1 MCVRFRRIKKTEH
14 GGRTHLV
21 SGSTD
26 AVIID
31 FSENLNPFPPSFSWN
46 SGGVLVSS
54 YPDNRYATLKEHIAR
69 VEGRRPDEI
78 CVGNGSVE
86 IIRSFCLAAL
96 KQGDS
101 VLVPPHT
108 FGEYAVSVECAGAI
122 PVARQDGCTAEFFC
136 NPNNPTG
143 SLVPKNTVLE
153 KIREHEDAGT
163 ELFIDEAFIDL
174 ADPAESVTGVR
185 SDNTFVLRSLTKAFS
200 IPGIRFGWGVGCP
213 ELVAAIEA
221 IRPPW
226 SVNAYAESYAHAAFD
241 NVYQMEASR
250 NRIAEERLFLAGELT
265 MRGLSVCPSVVNF
278 LLFRSPVRASD
289 LKEMLLSHGILV
301 RDCASFGLPEYVR
314 IAVRTHDENRIFLEA
329 LDTCLPL

>member
-1 MCVRFRRIKKTEH
+1 MRFRRIKKTEH

-26 AVIID
+26 TVLID
-31 FSENLNPFPPSFSWN
+31 FSENLNPFPPSFLWN
-46 SGGVLVSS
+46 SDGVVIST

-69 VEGRRPDEI
+69 IEGRRPDEI

-86 IIRSFCLAAL
+86 IIRSFCIAVL
-96 KQGDS
+96 KHGDS
-101 VLVPPHT
+101 VMVPPHT
-108 FGEYAVSVECAGAI
+108 FGEYAVSVECAGGI
-122 PVARQDGCTAEFFC
+122 PVSRQDGCAAEFFC

-143 SLVPKNTVLE
+143 ILVPKSTVLE
-153 KIREHEDAGT
+153 KMRAHEDAGT

-185 SDNTFVLRSLTKAFS
+185 SENTFVLRSLTKAFS
-200 IPGIRFGWGVGCP
+200 VPGIRFGWGVGCP
-213 ELVAAIEA
+213 DLVAAIEA

-241 NVYQMEASR
+241 NVHQMDTSR
-250 NRIAEERLFLAGELT
+250 KKIAEERSFLAGELT

-278 LLFRSPVRASD
+278 LLVRSPVRASVM
-289 LKEMLLSHGILV
+289 KENLLSCGILV
-301 RDCASFGLPEYVR
+301 RDCASFGLPDHFR
-314 IAVRTHDENRIFLEA
+314 IAVRTHDENRALLEA
-329 LDTCLPL
+329 LDTCLP